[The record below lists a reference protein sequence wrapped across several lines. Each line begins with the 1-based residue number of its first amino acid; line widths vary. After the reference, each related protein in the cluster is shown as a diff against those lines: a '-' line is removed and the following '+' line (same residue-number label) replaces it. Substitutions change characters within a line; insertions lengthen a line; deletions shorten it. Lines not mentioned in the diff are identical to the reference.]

1 MTQQKCSG
9 GGNQHRRVTI
19 RDVAEAAGVSVSTVS
34 HVLNNYGDIGP
45 QTELL
50 VRKTMQKLNYY
61 PSAAA
66 RRLTRNRSHLF
77 HLLLFAREGLHHPF
91 FYEVICGIAEEAEQA
106 DYELVL
112 SVQQAEDGQARWRQS
127 LRRCVES
134 RGEGL
139 IVMGSLPAPE
149 VFEKIEAIQ
158 IPAVF
163 IDIPYEGPNS
173 IYLSSDN
180 VTGAKLAVEH
190 LLDLGHKKIAFLGG
204 ASEELFEQKEADC
217 WRGNISQS
225 RFRGYAEALNE
236 HNLAVDASLVG
247 GGEFT
252 QEGAQRAVLKILAQ
266 HPDLTA
272 VFAVSDLMAIGVIE
286 AIRSI
291 GKEVPRDIA
300 VVGYDD
306 IEAASFVRPFLSTV
320 RQDGAEMGRRAV
332 RELLGLLTES
342 TVSPLKVLLP
352 VELVIRESC
361 GKNLGKQV

>member
-1 MTQQKCSG
+1 MVQQKSST
-9 GGNQHRRVTI
+9 GGNQQRRVTI
-19 RDVAEAAGVSVSTVS
+19 RDVAEAAGVSISTVS
-34 HVLNNYGDIGP
+34 HVLNDYGDIGP
-45 QTELL
+45 ETVLL
-50 VRKTMQKLNYY
+50 VRKTMQQLNYY
-61 PSAAA
+61 PSASA

-77 HLLLFAREGLHHPF
+77 HLLLFSREGLHHPF
-91 FYEVICGIAEEAEQA
+91 FYQVICGISEEAERA

-112 SVQQAEDGQARWRQS
+112 SVQQAEDGQARWRHS

-163 IDIPYEGPNS
+163 IDIPHQGPNS
-173 IYLSSDN
+173 IYVSSDN

-190 LLDLGHKKIAFLGG
+190 LLNMGHEKIAFLGG
-204 ASEELFEQKEADC
+204 AGEGLFEEKEAEC

-225 RFRGYAEALNE
+225 RFRGYAEALRGRNFT
-236 HNLAVDASLVG
+236 LDTSLIG

-252 QEGAQRAVLKILAQ
+252 QEGAQRAMLDILAQ

-272 VFAVSDLMAIGVIE
+272 VFAVSDLMAIGVME

-291 GKEVPRDIA
+291 GKEVARDIA

-332 RELLGLLTES
+332 RELLGLLTEPDA
-342 TVSPLKVLLP
+342 VPEKVLLP

-361 GKNLGKQV
+361 GKNLGKQF